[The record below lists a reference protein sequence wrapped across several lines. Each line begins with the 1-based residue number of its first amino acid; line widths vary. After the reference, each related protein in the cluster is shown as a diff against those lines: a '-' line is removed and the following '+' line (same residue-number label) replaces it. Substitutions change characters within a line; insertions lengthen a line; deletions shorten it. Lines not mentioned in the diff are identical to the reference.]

1 MEKFN
6 GYVAQVYVMMG
17 LIKGRTMLPLP
28 SNKLTSSDI
37 TPDKDKA
44 HIFEGSII
52 TWNSYRKDKKRS
64 GQRRLGDIVKL
75 PSRYFMP

>member
-28 SNKLTSSDI
+28 SNKLTSSGNI
-37 TPDKDKA
+37 L
-44 HIFEGSII
+44 ILI
-52 TWNSYRKDKKRS
+52 KKRHNT
-64 GQRRLGDIVKL
+64 R
-75 PSRYFMP
+75 